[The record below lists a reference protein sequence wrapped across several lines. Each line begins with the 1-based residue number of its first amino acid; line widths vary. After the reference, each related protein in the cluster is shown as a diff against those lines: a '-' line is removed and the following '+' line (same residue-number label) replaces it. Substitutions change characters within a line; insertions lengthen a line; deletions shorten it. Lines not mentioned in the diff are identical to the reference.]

1 MISIPQR
8 TIIRSVTCS
17 GIGTDTGNP
26 ATVVCRPAPVGT
38 GIVFV
43 RTDQRAE
50 PEVKAALEMV
60 SETQRGIT
68 LAGRAPVRTVEHLL
82 AAAAGVGVS
91 NLRVEVR
98 GEELPILDG
107 SAAPYVEALTSA
119 GIIEQAGRRPVR
131 TVHSPLW
138 VSQDAAWILAVPA
151 DRLRVTYIVS
161 LRAGGLGT
169 QVVDFDPSRHQFVD
183 EIAPS

>member
-17 GIGTDTGNP
+17 GIGIHTGSP

-43 RTDQRAE
+43 RTDQRAV

-68 LAGRAPVRTVEHLL
+68 FAGPAPVRTVEHLL
-82 AAAAGVGVS
+82 VSAAGLCVS
-91 NLRVEVR
+91 NVLAEVR
-98 GEELPILDG
+98 GEEW
-107 SAAPYVEALTSA
+107 
-119 GIIEQAGRRPVR
+119 R
-131 TVHSPLW
+131 TV
-138 VSQDAAWILAVPA
+138 D
-151 DRLRVTYIVS
+151 
-161 LRAGGLGT
+161 GM
-169 QVVDFDPSRHQFVD
+169 
-183 EIAPS
+183 